1 MVSAW
6 SRRTLLAALLA
17 LGVAGCPK
25 QGVFFQSMNPVS
37 GKPGGGEE
45 VRIRGSGFRA
55 LGNLDIRIGGKP
67 ATNIGI
73 TDDETIVLTTPES
86 READQGHPLDVYLM
100 TADGKSYVFRGAFT
114 YRRSG
119 NDPNAPNADLQ
130 RRL

>member
-6 SRRTLLAALLA
+6 SRRVMLMAVLA
-17 LGVAGCPK
+17 LGAACNK
-25 QGVFFQSMNPVS
+25 QGVFFVSMNPTS
-37 GKPGGGEE
+37 GRPGGGEE
-45 VRIRGSGFRA
+45 VRIRGSGFKA
-55 LGNLDIRIGGKP
+55 LGNIDIRIGGHP
-67 ATNIGI
+67 ATNIAI
-73 TDDETIVLTTPES
+73 SDDETIVLTTPEG

-114 YRRSG
+114 YRRVG